1 MKTSQT
7 EEPNPDP
14 WGRFFHRR
22 PTKRLCR
29 AWLQGL
35 GFNRAAPHHILLR
48 LLDTGVV
55 GFLFRGDLPPVIVE
69 AAIVHPNKR
78 VLGTIV
84 ESRILTAEQWE
95 RLMSSVAD
103 PGLREQ
109 LAVDAQHHAAARAYR
124 ERKAAGLA
132 ARTGTP
138 PPATRAEIAEMAA
151 NVPDVD
157 PGHVTHALDWV
168 EALHGDGDAMRQLAS
183 STNLWIRRSVARAP
197 RLPEDVANRLARD
210 EDRIVR
216 LFLAE
221 SCDDAPA
228 EMLLEVWAWW
238 TGSLSFP
245 GRPRN
250 HPNFPRHN
258 LLRFADDPDPRIRRL
273 ALDDPASTPAL
284 VTKFSRDADPEVRAD
299 VAKDPRL
306 TADDAARL
314 IEDVDQRVRQAAQTH
329 PSLPRDLLVDLLL
342 DERTAAIAA
351 RNPAIPTPAMRYM
364 IKSFAAAK

>member
-1 MKTSQT
+1 MKTSQA

-14 WGRFFHRR
+14 WGSFFHGR
-22 PTKRLCR
+22 PTKRLRR
-29 AWLQGL
+29 AWLEGL
-35 GFNRAAPHHILLR
+35 GFNHAAPRHVLLR

-55 GFLFRGDLPPVIVE
+55 GFLFRSDLPPVIVE
-69 AAIVHPNKR
+69 AAIVHPDKR

-84 ESRILTAEQWE
+84 ESRILTAEQWD
-95 RLMSSVAD
+95 RLLSSVAD

-124 ERKAAGLA
+124 EHKAAGLA
-132 ARTGTP
+132 ACTGTP
-138 PPATRAEIAEMAA
+138 PPTTHAEIARMAA
-151 NVPDVD
+151 SVPDVD
-157 PGHVTHALDWV
+157 PEHVTHALDWV
-168 EALHGDGDAMRQLAS
+168 EVLHGDGDTMRQLAT

-197 RLPEDVANRLARD
+197 RLPEDVADRLAHD
-210 EDRIVR
+210 QDRVVR

-228 EMLLEVWAWW
+228 EMLLEVWTWW

-250 HPNFPRHN
+250 HPNFPRYN
-258 LLRFADDPDPRIRRL
+258 LLRFANDPDPRMRRL

-284 VTKFSRDADPEVRAD
+284 VAEFSRDADAEVRAD

-306 TADDAARL
+306 APGDAARL

-329 PSLPRDLLVDLLL
+329 PSLPRHALVGLLL
-342 DERTAAIAA
+342 DERTAATAA
-351 RNPAIPTPAMRYM
+351 RNPAIHTPAMRHM
-364 IKSFAAAK
+364 IEIFPTAE